1 MKNIKDG
8 CPSDSIKK
16 LFFFFFFFLMW
27 DDFNVNII
35 SLEIIFLS
43 FTLSYVAYV
52 IVKSKEDL
60 H

>member
-1 MKNIKDG
+1 
-8 CPSDSIKK
+8 
-16 LFFFFFFFLMW
+16 MW

-52 IVKSKEDL
+52 IVKSEEDL